1 MKFYSLDSVFTF
13 GQFEGKTV
21 REVIATQPSYIE
33 FCARELD
40 HFYLNDDVLEA
51 IDSLGAVFTLSSAA
65 RERLEAKY
73 EAWECQQ
80 MAEQVDY
87 EEDYYERQTYGQYE
101 GSYAQD
107 VEGLSD
113 QFIDDVLD
121 GDPDAYWNID

>member
-1 MKFYSLDSVFTF
+1 MKFYSLESVFTF

-21 REVIATQPSYIE
+21 QEVITIQPSYID

-40 HFYLNDDVLEA
+40 HFCLNDDVLDSIE
-51 IDSLGAVFTLSSAA
+51 SLGPEFALSIAA

-73 EAWECQQ
+73 DVWESQQ
-80 MAEQVDY
+80 TAEEGDY
-87 EEDYYERQTYGQYE
+87 EEDYYERPTYGQYE

-121 GDPDAYWNID
+121 GDPEAYWNID